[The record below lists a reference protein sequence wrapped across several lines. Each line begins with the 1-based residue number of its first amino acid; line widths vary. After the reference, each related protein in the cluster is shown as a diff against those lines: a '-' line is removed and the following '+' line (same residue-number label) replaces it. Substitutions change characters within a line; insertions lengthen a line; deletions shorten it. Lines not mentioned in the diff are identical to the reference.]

1 MGWLD
6 SIQGST
12 VCLDVAPIIYYVE
25 RNVSYTK
32 LIDPFF
38 EAIQHNK
45 FTAITSVTTLLE
57 VLVYPIRKNDKEL
70 VQKYQNI
77 LFNSWQMSVLAVD
90 RDIAEQAA
98 FLRAT
103 YNLRTPDSIHMATA
117 IVSNANYFLTN
128 DLRLPS
134 LPGLAVLKLDELR
147 TRSEYIEQNDNQ

>member
-6 SIQGST
+6 TIQGSI

-25 RNVSYTK
+25 RNASYTK

-57 VLVYPIRKNDKEL
+57 VLVYPIRRNDNEL
-70 VQKYQNI
+70 VQKYQSI
-77 LFNSWQMSVLAVD
+77 LSNARQINVLTVD
-90 RDIAEQAA
+90 RDVAEEAA
-98 FLRAT
+98 RLRAIH
-103 YNLRTPDSIHMATA
+103 NLRTPDSIHMATA
-117 IVSNANYFLTN
+117 LVSNAKYFLTN

-134 LPGLAVLKLDELR
+134 LSNLTVLKLDELK
-147 TRSEYIEQNDNQ
+147 TRPEYTEQNDNQ